1 MAFTTSP
8 SSCER
13 NWSTYGF
20 THSKACNKLLHTR
33 ADKLV
38 RVFSNLKL
46 LTEYTLNNNK
56 EERVE
61 WQYADAPVGTAVP
74 KNDDS

>member
-1 MAFTTSP
+1 MAFTAGP

-20 THSKACNKLLHTR
+20 IHSKARNKLLHTR

-38 RVFSNLKL
+38 RVFCNLKL
-46 LTEYTLNNNK
+46 LTSRNYK
-56 EERVE
+56 GERVE

-74 KNDDS
+74 KSDDS